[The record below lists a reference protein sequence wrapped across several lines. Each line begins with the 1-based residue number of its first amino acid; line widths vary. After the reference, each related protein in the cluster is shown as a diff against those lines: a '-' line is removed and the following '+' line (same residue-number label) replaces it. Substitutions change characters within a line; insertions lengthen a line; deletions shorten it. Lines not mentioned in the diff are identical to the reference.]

1 MQLRVCEGSLG
12 VGWSLTSL
20 SAQKG
25 YIVPYRNYSLLKS
38 FISLRNILLRGIA
51 ENVRE
56 LRMLII
62 FFSNLFFVYIAFG

>member
-1 MQLRVCEGSLG
+1 LEFNVTFSTKRL
-12 VGWSLTSL
+12 
-20 SAQKG
+20 QKLQFVKEF
-25 YIVPYRNYSLLKS
+25 Y
-38 FISLRNILLRGIA
+38 FIEEVKDILLRGIA